1 MLTKLLKY
9 EFRASFRELGPL
21 YAALLGVAFLV
32 RPSFYRLDFSGTIT
46 GMTMIVYTALMI
58 AVLVVSCITIIQR
71 FTKTML
77 GSEGYLMHTLPVSA
91 STHILSKL
99 IVAMVI
105 VVAGIVV
112 GMFSIL
118 ITAMDKL
125 VFQVFWEEVLAALY
139 DIFGSYGPLAAIEM
153 VLLGIFGYAQGI
165 LMIYTAACIG
175 HLFPRGRALISVLS
189 FIAMSSV
196 LGEITDLLQELF
208 QQVVGESYGSYSH
221 YMSLLPELV
230 TSVLICIGLF
240 CAVRYVLENRL
251 NLD

>member
-1 MLTKLLKY
+1 M
-9 EFRASFRELGPL
+9 A
-21 YAALLGVAFLV
+21 
-32 RPSFYRLDFSGTIT
+32 
-46 GMTMIVYTALMI
+46 
-58 AVLVVSCITIIQR
+58 
-71 FTKTML
+71 
-77 GSEGYLMHTLPVSA
+77 GYLPNLPETV
-91 STHILSKL
+91 I
-99 IVAMVI
+99 AM
-105 VVAGIVV
+105 
-112 GMFSIL
+112 
-118 ITAMDKL
+118 
-125 VFQVFWEEVLAALY
+125 LAASAVGAVWCSCAT
-139 DIFGSYGPLAAIEM
+139 DIGPLAAIEM

-165 LMIYTAACIG
+165 LLIYTAACIG